1 MASSSKASD
10 IATLSFE
17 AALAEL
23 EAIVRQLEKGDSS
36 LDEAIGAYERGARLK
51 EHCERKLGEAK
62 ARVEKISLVSGG
74 AQGVEPAKFD

>member
-62 ARVEKISLVSGG
+62 ARVEKISLVSGE